1 MDAVEILDLEAA
13 PAALDEAASATPG
26 IATYCSASDWT
37 LSAIAHLHAGRTP
50 VVYRRDDAWVALS
63 HGVHDD
69 VGPYLQPLEADWG
82 FASPLLGPDPRFAVE
97 LLGEVLRGAREW
109 RVALLTGLPVGVA
122 SQVCTAMD
130 RNNRVVMRE
139 GIRCQVA
146 RIDDGTEGFLARRS
160 AKHRANLR
168 RDRRRAMEQ
177 GVYFELVEGG
187 DADALLARILAVE
200 RRSWKFRAG
209 QSVLQS
215 PRYRAFYG
223 GVIARALKRGALRVV
238 FARRHETDLAYV
250 FGGIIE
256 DRYRGFQLGYD
267 DDEATLGLGNQVQ
280 FAMIEHLAAEGVR
293 SYDLGMEMAYKARWA
308 DELLRLY
315 TVVIVKRG

>member
-1 MDAVEILDLEAA
+1 MSRAPVDAVEILDLEAA

-130 RNNRVVMRE
+130 RNNRVV
-139 GIRCQVA
+139 
-146 RIDDGTEGFLARRS
+146 
-160 AKHRANLR
+160 
-168 RDRRRAMEQ
+168 
-177 GVYFELVEGG
+177 
-187 DADALLARILAVE
+187 
-200 RRSWKFRAG
+200 
-209 QSVLQS
+209 
-215 PRYRAFYG
+215 
-223 GVIARALKRGALRVV
+223 